1 MKNLLFISILLLGFQ
16 AAAEV
21 VVPSDRVESF
31 VTVRTQPSSDA
42 AVKGRLSIGE
52 SLEYISSIPYW
63 YEVRWTDNSLG
74 YVSKAFTEI
83 RPDTLA
89 VPAAFTIDVFDVAS
103 GLAIL
108 VRGEDFSLLY
118 DGGSNDDLA
127 RGADN
132 RLLAYLNHYHAD
144 LATIDHVMLSHP
156 HRDHVELL
164 ADVVN
169 SYQIRH
175 VWNSGVNY
183 NDCGYRAFLQ
193 AVEAEPAVIYHDA
206 LRDHI
211 VSTLEFNARRCYG
224 EQIPQQTFTFSHGA
238 RIDESIVTLG
248 VDASMRF
255 LHADGVNQT
264 SVDENSL
271 VILLSLG
278 AARILIMGDADG
290 GRSED
295 LASAPDPQSIVGQL
309 LLCCKLELA
318 ADVLVVGKH
327 GSATASPV
335 SFLDAVDADY
345 YLVSSGPSPYGATV
359 LPEAAVIAELELRG
373 NVYGTYSDDTDC
385 QTASSKIG
393 TDNDGLAGGCTS
405 FRISIVDSTISIA
418 ELSDTG
424 S

>member
-1 MKNLLFISILLLGFQ
+1 MKNLLFISIVLFCFQ
-16 AAAEV
+16 ASAEV
-21 VVPSDRVESF
+21 VVPSDRVENF
-31 VTVRTQPSSDA
+31 VTVRAQPSGIA
-42 AVKGRLSIGE
+42 AVKGRLRFGE
-52 SLEYISSIPYW
+52 SLEFISSIPYW
-63 YEVRWTDNSLG
+63 YEVRWIDNSVG

-83 RPDTLA
+83 RPDPPA
-89 VPAAFTIDVFDVAS
+89 EPAAFTIDVFDVAT

-108 VRGEDFSLLY
+108 MRGEDFALLF

-132 RLLAYLNHYHAD
+132 RLLAYLNQYHAD
-144 LATIDHVMLSHP
+144 LVTIDHLILSHP

-164 ADVVN
+164 ADVVSN
-169 SYQIRH
+169 YQIRH

-193 AVEAEPAVIYHDA
+193 AVAAEPDVIYHDG

-211 VSTLEFNARRCYG
+211 VSTLQFNARRCYG
-224 EQIPQQTFTFSHGA
+224 ERIPQQTFSFSHGA

-255 LHADGVNQT
+255 LHADGINRT

-271 VILLSLG
+271 VAMFSLG
-278 AARILIMGDADG
+278 DARILIMGDADG

-309 LLCCKLELA
+309 LLCCAEELA

-335 SFLDAVDADY
+335 GFLDAVDADY
-345 YLVSSGPSPYGATV
+345 YLVSSGPSPYGETV
-359 LPEAAVIAELELRG
+359 LPDAVVIGELEGRG
-373 NVYGTYSDDTDC
+373 NVYGTYVDDVDC
-385 QTASSKIG
+385 QTAASKTG
-393 TDNDGLAGGCTS
+393 TDNDGLAGGCNS

-424 S
+424 R